1 MYETEDNEVLLEDAE
16 EDGDNYPPK
25 QTIAPDPHAA
35 LPVYATIH
43 RIRRL
48 VIASVDDP
56 YTLEQLRE
64 PSVNELIVQP
74 FVGRVYD
81 PDDISIVYCLLV
93 NRMQFL
99 REQKSDG
106 LEQSV
111 STSRA
116 HLCELVA
123 TQLLWRFHH
132 DHDGPEGLLLLA
144 NILVAGFEPF
154 QNAPEDV
161 LREKP
166 LPAHWPVQKRG
177 GYERKLTALEIAIVS
192 TSKVFLSSPATQKV
206 VDAVYRGQI
215 VYTPLSFV
223 DILPDHYK
231 HRPISLYDPHKA
243 PVLNQYRLIVPR
255 IRIIIE
261 VGQFAVLLALYILT
275 MSFHSLS
282 GLTVYEVIF
291 CVYTTGWILEEFAAI
306 IEHGWQVH
314 TQNLWSFLDITFI
327 VIYAAYFI
335 VRIYSLISGRLDPG
349 LGLNILA
356 IAAPVLLPRL
366 AFNLMPDNML
376 FISLRAM
383 MRDFIV
389 LTLLAVWCFAG
400 FFVSMKWLTYLNEPA
415 KHHDI
420 LDSTTVSKWM
430 LWIWFGLDGTG
441 IERSVDFHQVLGPSL
456 MIVFAFLGNTL
467 FLTVLV
473 AMLTN
478 TFSKIVANESAEI
491 QFRRAVL
498 TFEGVKSDAIFAY
511 PPPFNVLALIVLL
524 PTKFILSP
532 RHFHK
537 VNVFAIRLLNA
548 PILLLIAA
556 CERPRLW
563 RPPNGNPR
571 GSPKRRKLAE
581 WIFSGFSPHGDIQA
595 VFDIKNSHEVADKY
609 DNSDIFDSDI
619 REDELSSGQLRG
631 LKTQKGLQRRRRSMS
646 V

>member
-1 MYETEDNEVLLEDAE
+1 MNE
-16 EDGDNYPPK
+16 
-25 QTIAPDPHAA
+25 
-35 LPVYATIH
+35 
-43 RIRRL
+43 
-48 VIASVDDP
+48 S
-56 YTLEQLRE
+56 
-64 PSVNELIVQP
+64 IVQP

-81 PDDISIVYCLLV
+81 PDDVSIVYCLLV

-99 REQKSDG
+99 REQTSDG

-123 TQLLWRFHH
+123 TQLLWRFDH

-166 LPAHWPVQKRG
+166 LPAHWPVQNRG

-192 TSKVFLSSPATQKV
+192 TSKIFLSSPASQKV

-231 HRPISLYDPHKA
+231 HRPISIYDPRKA

-255 IRIIIE
+255 NRIIIE

-275 MSFHSLS
+275 MSFHNLS
-282 GLTVYEVIF
+282 GLTVHEVIF

-327 VIYAAYFI
+327 VIYAAYFT
-335 VRIYSLISGRLDPG
+335 VRMYTLISGRLDPG

-400 FFVSMKWLTYLNEPA
+400 FFVSLKWLTYLNEPA

-420 LDSTTVSKWM
+420 LDSATVSKWM

-563 RPPNGNPR
+563 RALNGNPP
-571 GSPKRRKLAE
+571 GSPKRGKLAE
-581 WIFSGFSPHGDIQA
+581 WVFSGFSPHGDIQA

-609 DNSDIFDSDI
+609 DDSDIFDSDI
-619 REDELSSGQLRG
+619 GEDEPSSRQLRG
-631 LKTQKGLQRRRRSMS
+631 LKTQKGLQRRRRSKS